1 MTFDTPLGAALFVVA
16 LVAAVAT
23 FAVALFRSAVA
34 LEQWLE
40 TPASAISDG
49 GAAAYVESE
58 PRPATLDQNVD
69 TRVT

>member
-40 TPASAISDG
+40 TPTSAISDG
-49 GAAAYVESE
+49 EAAYVESE